1 MLKDGE
7 RLEPLGGGVRVIVS
21 NEHRFTTDTVLLAHF
36 SALKK
41 NETAVELGSG
51 CGAIPL
57 LWNKTGA
64 PKHIDA
70 VELQSDAADMLTRSV
85 ALNGFEETISVFQKD
100 LRCLKGTLPF
110 GVYDLEACNPPYKM
124 LGSGL
129 QNPREAHRLAR
140 HECACTLEDTALA
153 AARLLRFGGRF
164 CMCQRPERLC
174 DIMNTLRKANLEPK
188 RLRMVQQR
196 AGKAPKLVLIEAR
209 RGARPGGLVV
219 EPALMIEDNTGGF
232 SQEMLAVYGD
242 YKCECL

>member
-7 RLEPLGGGVRVIVS
+7 RLESLGGGVRVIVS

-100 LRCLKGTLPF
+100 LR
-110 GVYDLEACNPPYKM
+110 NPPYKM

>member
-21 NEHRFTTDTVLLAHF
+21 QQHRFTTDTVLLAHF
-36 SALKK
+36 AAPKK
-41 NETAVELGSG
+41 NETAIELGSG

-57 LWNKTGA
+57 IWSKRGM

-70 VELQSDAADMLTRSV
+70 VELQSDAADMLIRSA
-85 ALNGFEETISVFQKD
+85 ALNGFEKTITVHQLD
-100 LRCLKGTLPF
+100 LRCLKGKLPF
-110 GVYDLEACNPPYKM
+110 GAYDLAACNPPYKM

-129 QNPREAHRLAR
+129 QNPREAQRLAR
-140 HECACTLEDTALA
+140 HECMCTLEDISKA
-153 AARLLRFGGRF
+153 ASGLLRFGGRF

-174 DIMNTLRKANLEPK
+174 DIMNTLRKSGLEPK

-196 AGKAPKLVLIEAR
+196 PEKAPKLVLIEAK

-219 EPALMIEDNTGGF
+219 EPALMIEDETGGF
-232 SQEMLAVYGD
+232 SGEMLRIYGD
-242 YKCECL
+242 YKCGHL

>member
-110 GVYDLEACNPPYKM
+110 GVYDLAACNPPYKM

-153 AARLLRFGGRF
+153 AAQAAALRRTVLYVPAPGAPLRYYEYASESKFGAETPAHGAAARGEGAEA
-164 CMCQRPERLC
+164 RAHRG
-174 DIMNTLRKANLEPK
+174 KARRAP
-188 RLRMVQQR
+188 RR
-196 AGKAPKLVLIEAR
+196 AG
-209 RGARPGGLVV
+209 G
-219 EPALMIEDNTGGF
+219 
-232 SQEMLAVYGD
+232 
-242 YKCECL
+242 

>member
-7 RLEPLGGGVRVIVS
+7 RLEPLGGGVRVIVT

-100 LRCLKGTLPF
+100 LR
-110 GVYDLEACNPPYKM
+110 NPPYKM

>member
-21 NEHRFTTDTVLLAHF
+21 NGHRFTTDTVLLAHF
-36 SALKK
+36 AAPKR

-57 LWNKTGA
+57 IWSKRGMS
-64 PKHIDA
+64 KHIDA
-70 VELQSDAADMLTRSV
+70 VELQGVAADMLSRSA
-85 ALNGFEETISVFQKD
+85 ALNGFEGSISVFQKD
-100 LRCLKGTLPF
+100 LRCLKGTLSF
-110 GVYDLEACNPPYKM
+110 GAYDLAACNPPYKT

-140 HECACTLEDTALA
+140 HECACTLEDIARA
-153 AARLLRFGGRF
+153 AANLLRFGGRF

-174 DIMNTLRKANLEPK
+174 DIMNTLRTAGLEPK

-196 AGKAPKLVLIEAR
+196 MGKAPKLVLIEAK

-219 EPALMIEDNTGGF
+219 EPALMIEDEAGGF
-232 SQEMLAVYGD
+232 SEEMLHIYGD
-242 YKCECL
+242 YKCGHL